1 MKIYH
6 KVLFSMVLPILWATV
21 FGCTETAYEEA
32 PTILTTIEITSLP
45 KKMVYH
51 KGECFSAVGLT
62 VQAVYSD
69 GRTAGNFP
77 FVISPPDNSRL
88 MTEGLQEI
96 TVSAGS
102 LTQTFSV
109 IVESKTVAALKITQA
124 PNKLVYTQGET
135 LDIAGLEVTATYTDD
150 STAVL
155 SADEYV
161 VTPENGAE
169 LSEIKEVAL
178 MAAVPGF
185 SDTTSIFVLGV
196 TGEKGEEPDIG
207 DYPDDSASAE
217 QWLYYTISDSGEAVV
232 AGAASNCT
240 VRHISIPKKIGEYP
254 VTEVRPAESSRNVL
268 TDFSTAVSV
277 RVPSSVKKI
286 GKRAFATSTLKRIVI
301 EDGCTEIA
309 DGAFLGENITE
320 IVLPATLETIESY
333 AFSYIAVEEL
343 IIPSVKVIHTNA
355 IFSLSKLKRL
365 VIGGS
370 AVTVAESAVCE
381 CPQLTD
387 VTLASLEDCRSEDLT
402 GFGVKGYFKDVGNLN
417 VTYTGTGT
425 RIGAYVFAGDTIRSF
440 AFSETASPIRTVG
453 IYAFT
458 EANLGEILTTA
469 EIIEDFA
476 YYKTQGIAE
485 VPPAVTA
492 VGNSAFAGSS
502 LKSMRIGENITY
514 LGEGL
519 FVDSALEKLVIAQNL
534 PDDSAAALKCGNA
547 ISVVFEDN
555 VTRLAARCF
564 EDNTIVS
571 LVLPANLEEIG
582 DKALGY
588 CCVNDTFQPL
598 ETFDFPTLKKIGTD
612 FYCKIKKAVL
622 YGDMEELNSSFKEYD
637 DKYIDRLVIKGD
649 LPRTNFLLHASEIVV
664 EEGVTDLSFLAFHR
678 YEQDMSTGELFL
690 AFYGSI
696 ARKVT
701 LCSKFSALYEY
712 EFRNMQ
718 YLEEVVIEGG
728 ITSTVIPAFC
738 FFGCSSLA
746 AFEIP
751 EGTTKID
758 EYAFGHCS
766 SLSSLKLPS
775 SLQSIGDGAFGK
787 TSIENIVIPE
797 GITEIPMMCF
807 YDCEKLASVTVPPSV
822 TSIEKSAFA
831 YTSLSEFPFEQ
842 LEYIGQEAFFNTAFE
857 EIRLENLKSNLK
869 LYSNIFA
876 YCKKLKSVYLDTPS
890 FGTWWKEESN
900 RFYEGEEMFANCT
913 ALESVVLSEN
923 ITTIPLRCFYNCGAL
938 TEITIPKS
946 VTTIQSNAFDWC
958 TGIRKV
964 IYEGNTIPLVDG
976 KNPIG
981 YYQCLEEIVVNRSS
995 DWKTALPEKWRTA
1008 SHITITEK

>member
-6 KVLFSMVLPILWATV
+6 KVLLSIVLPMLWATV
-21 FGCTETAYEEA
+21 FGCTETTYEEA

-45 KKMVYH
+45 KKMVYY
-51 KGECFSAVGLT
+51 KGECFSAMGLA

-69 GRTAGNFP
+69 GRTAENFP

-88 MTEGLQEI
+88 MTEGVQEI

-102 LTQTFSV
+102 LKKTFSV
-109 IVESKTVAALKITQA
+109 IVEAKTVAALKITQT
-124 PNKLVYTQGET
+124 PDKLVYAQGET
-135 LDIAGLEVTATYTDD
+135 LDTAGLEVTATYTDD

-161 VTPENGAE
+161 VTPENGTE

-178 MAAVPGF
+178 MVAVPGF
-185 SDTTSIFVLGV
+185 SDTTSIFVMGI
-196 TGEKGEEPDIG
+196 TGEEGEEPDIG

-240 VRHISIPKKIGEYP
+240 VHHISIPEKIGEYP
-254 VTEVRPAESSRNVL
+254 VTEVSPIISSRLDVL
-268 TDFSTAVSV
+268 TNFSTAVSV
-277 RVPSSVKKI
+277 HVPSSVKKI
-286 GKRAFATSTLKRIVI
+286 GKYAFNTPTLKRIVI
-301 EDGCTEIA
+301 EDGCTEIE
-309 DGAFLGENITE
+309 GWAFRGKNITE
-320 IVLPATLETIESY
+320 IVLPTTLESIETE
-333 AFSYIAVEEL
+333 AFWDIAVEEL
-343 IIPSVKVIHTNA
+343 IIPSVKVIHANA
-355 IFSLSKLKRL
+355 ISSLSRLKRL

-370 AVTVAESAVCE
+370 AVAIAESAVCE

-387 VTLASLEDCRSEDLT
+387 VTLASLEDCKSEDFT
-402 GFGVKGYFKDVGNLN
+402 GFGTKGYFEDVGNLN

-425 RIGAYVFAGDTIRSF
+425 RVGAYVFAGDTIASF
-440 AFSETASPIRTVG
+440 AVSETASPIRTVG
-453 IYAFT
+453 MYAFT
-458 EANLGEILTTA
+458 ESVIGEILATA

-476 YYKTQGIAE
+476 YYKTQGITE
-485 VPPAVTA
+485 VPPSVTA
-492 VGNSAFAGSS
+492 VGNSAFASSS

-534 PDDSAAALKCGNA
+534 PDNSAAALKCGNA

-555 VTRLAARCF
+555 VTRLATRCF
-564 EDNTIVS
+564 LENTIVS
-571 LVLPANLEEIG
+571 LVLPAKLEEIG
-582 DKALGY
+582 DDALGF
-588 CCVNDTFQPL
+588 CCTRDAFQPL
-598 ETFDFPTLKKIGTD
+598 ETFDFPTLKKIGSE
-612 FYCKIKKAVL
+612 FYCKIKEAVL
-622 YGDMEELNSSFKEYD
+622 YGGIEELNSNFRYV
-637 DKYIDRLVIKGD
+637 DRLVIKDD

-664 EEGVTDLSFLAFHR
+664 EEGVTDLSFMAYR
-678 YEQDMSTGELFL
+678 KYEQGWFGIWSWNYYASD
-690 AFYGSI
+690 

-701 LCSKFSALYEY
+701 LCSKFSELYPY
-712 EFRNMQ
+712 EFRAMK

-728 ITSTVIPAFC
+728 ITSTVIPAGC
-738 FFGCSSLA
+738 FYQCSSLA

-751 EGTTKID
+751 ESTTKID
-758 EYAFGHCS
+758 EYAFLYCS

-787 TSIENIVIPE
+787 TSIENIAIPK
-797 GITEIPMMCF
+797 GITEIPAQCF
-807 YDCEKLASVTVPPSV
+807 YGCKNLTSVTVPPSV
-822 TSIEKSAFA
+822 TSIKEAAFA
-831 YTSLSEFPFEQ
+831 YTSISEFPFEQ

-857 EIRLENLKSNLK
+857 EIRLTNLKSNLE
-869 LYSNIFA
+869 LRSDIFA
-876 YCKKLKSVYLDTPS
+876 YCRMLKSVYLDTPS
-890 FGTWWKEESN
+890 LGAFWEEGGN

-913 ALESVVLSEN
+913 ALESVMLSEK
-923 ITTIPLRCFYNCGAL
+923 ITFIPGRCFYNCGAL

-946 VTTIQSNAFDWC
+946 VTTIRSNAFEWC
-958 TGIRKV
+958 TDIRKV
-964 IYEGNTIPLVDG
+964 IYEGNTIPFVDG
-976 KNPIG
+976 GEPIG

-1008 SHITITEK
+1008 PHIKITEK